1 MSLKSMESGKWQM
14 TGFEGSVS
22 HSGGGPLWH
31 INHLKS
37 FLCAKPEFKMKNPWH
52 TNHRKLRSCATPL
65 LIPEENEQ
73 QFSAETGKEQKK
85 LTFFG

>member
-1 MSLKSMESGKWQM
+1 M

-31 INHLKS
+31 
-37 FLCAKPEFKMKNPWH
+37 
-52 TNHRKLRSCATPL
+52 TNHRKIRSCATPP

-85 LTFFG
+85 NSPFSGEF